1 MIKLQN
7 GWTLRARQEEAHD
20 KIINAF
26 KAGHK
31 EFLLAANCRFGKTLV
46 SMSALNDYTNDDQ
59 VILIVSTMSV
69 KNEWKKNAI
78 PVGYDVTLLDTEIN
92 DIDFDNLP
100 LTGRHVIY
108 CSTQKLGNES
118 DKSEDLIKWFNRHV
132 GLKTIVY
139 DECHLGSGTD
149 RTKGILERLDYTNQL
164 YLSGTPYRK
173 HLKTMF
179 GMDTIAGEEKIYMY
193 SIMDE
198 RQDYKD
204 GIIKE
209 YTPVQLEMHVLDY
222 AKDIDTLVDEDDKD
236 AVKYGV
242 SSAYFKKI
250 FSDVAYKS
258 YAIEFLEKILDFA
271 KAKNIKTFLFFVPLK
286 RVGNDI
292 VGKFEKMFKDRIEFR
307 NLCGDYVSDDTTESE
322 DEANLESEAAKLS
335 AFYKEADDGR
345 IKIGITCNK
354 CGTGT
359 TLEGLDAVAF
369 LKDTTQAIP
378 FIQKSQ
384 RVRTPEKGKSVGYC
398 LCFNQWQGL
407 KAFCDFSRAVS
418 KKDDSSE
425 KDAVKDAIEN
435 GAVKLVLNLE
445 EVKDYSEIIDI
456 LNIYRPGQYP
466 LFDEFDFSIWPEDTF
481 TFLNT
486 IEMIK
491 AKLAKEHPELRN
503 DPDFNGADTAEALKR
518 VLEKNGMAKE
528 ADEIYVPTAEEMRE
542 MLEDRFVAVIREF
555 FNYGYSTDQMKD
567 TANYDSTDW
576 ELVNTMFGTKEV
588 WEYIL
593 KTYPRYI
600 TMVYNYL
607 TKNN

>member
-1 MIKLQN
+1 MSIKLSN
-7 GWTLRARQEEAHD
+7 GWTLRKRQEEAHD
-20 KIINAF
+20 KIISAFNA
-26 KAGHK
+26 GNK

-46 SMSALNDYTNDDQ
+46 TLSALNDYAKDDQ
-59 VILIVSTMSV
+59 LILIISTMSV

-78 PVGYDVTLLDTEIN
+78 PVGYDTSLLDMEIN
-92 DIDFDNLP
+92 DIDFDSLP
-100 LTGRHVIY
+100 LSGRHVIY

-118 DKSEDLIKWFNRHV
+118 EKSEDLIKWFNRHA

-139 DECHLGSGTD
+139 DECHLGSGTE
-149 RTKGILERLDYTNQL
+149 RTKEVLERLDYTNQL

-173 HLKTMF
+173 HLKSMF
-179 GMDTIAGEEKIYMY
+179 GMDTVEGEEKIYMY

-204 GIIKE
+204 GLITE

-222 AKDIDTLVDEDDKD
+222 ARDIDTLIADDDKD
-236 AVKYGV
+236 VVKYGV

-250 FSDVAYKS
+250 FSDAAYKS
-258 YAIEFLEKILDFA
+258 YAVEFLENILKFA
-271 KAKNIKTFLFFVPLK
+271 KDKNIKTFLFFVPLRK
-286 RVGNDI
+286 VGNDI
-292 VGKFEKMFKDRIEFR
+292 IKNFEKKFKDRIRFK
-307 NLCGDYVSDDTTESE
+307 NLCGDYVEDATESE
-322 DEANLESEAAKLS
+322 EEANAETEAEELS
-335 AFYKEADDGR
+335 AFYKSADDGR

-384 RVRTPEKGKSVGYC
+384 RVRTPEEGKSVGYC

-407 KAFCDFSRAVS
+407 KAFCDYSRAVN
-418 KKDDSSE
+418 KDPNKSE
-425 KDAVKDAIEN
+425 KDAVKEAIDN
-435 GAVKLVLNLE
+435 GAVKLVLELE
-445 EVKDYSEIIDI
+445 EIKDYVKIIDI

-466 LFDEFDFSIWPEDTF
+466 LFDEFDFDIWPEDTF

-486 IEMIK
+486 LNMVK
-491 AKLAKEHPELRN
+491 AKLFKEHPELRN
-503 DPDFNGADTAEALKR
+503 DPSVAKSSTVDELKKALRDNG
-518 VLEKNGMAKE
+518 LEKE
-528 ADEIYVPTAEEMRE
+528 ANEIYVPTAEEMRQ
-542 MLEDRFVAVIREF
+542 MLEDNYVAVIRMF
-555 FNYGYSTDQMKD
+555 FNFGKTQSDIAD
-567 TANYDSTDW
+567 SSSYD
-576 ELVNTMFGTKEV
+576 NTTWSIINTFFGTKEV

-600 TMVYNYL
+600 NMIYNYL
-607 TKNN
+607 SLK

>member
-1 MIKLQN
+1 MVTLQN
-7 GWTLRARQEEAHD
+7 GWKLRARQEEAHD
-20 KIINAF
+20 KIISAF
-26 KAGHK
+26 ITGHK

-46 SMSALNDYTNDDQ
+46 SMSALNDYTTGDQ
-59 VILIVSTMSV
+59 LILIVSTMSV
-69 KNEWKKNAI
+69 KNEWKKNAA
-78 PVGYDVTLLDTEIN
+78 PVGYDTSLLDMEIN
-92 DIDFDNLP
+92 EIDFDSLS
-100 LTGRHVIY
+100 LSGRHVIY

-118 DKSEDLIKWFNRHV
+118 EKSEDLIKWFNRHA

-149 RTKGILERLDYTNQL
+149 RTRSVLERLDYTNQL

-173 HLKTMF
+173 HLKSMF
-179 GMDTIAGEEKIYMY
+179 GMDTVEGEEKIYMY

-198 RQDYKD
+198 RADYKNGLITD
-204 GIIKE
+204 

-222 AKDIDTLVDEDDKD
+222 AKDIDSLIDENDKD

-250 FSDVAYKS
+250 FSDAAYS
-258 YAIEFLEKILDFA
+258 GYAIEFLNKILDFA
-271 KAKNIKTFLFFVPLK
+271 REKNIKTFLFFVPLK
-286 RVGNDI
+286 KVGNDI
-292 VGKFEKMFKDRIEFR
+292 IKNFEKKFKDRIEFR
-307 NLCGDYVSDDTTESE
+307 NLCGDYVSDNTTEAD
-322 DEANLESEAAKLS
+322 DEAMLDSESAKLS
-335 AFYKEADDGR
+335 AFYKSADDGR

-384 RVRTPEKGKSVGYC
+384 RVRTPEEGKTVGYC

-407 KAFCDFSRAVS
+407 KAFCDYARATS

-456 LNIYRPGQYP
+456 LNVYKPGQYP
-466 LFDEFDFSIWPEDTF
+466 LFDEFDFDAWPDETF
-481 TFLNT
+481 AFLNSV
-486 IEMIK
+486 EMLK
-491 AKLAKEHPELRN
+491 KHLAEKHPELRN
-503 DPDFNGADTAEALKR
+503 DPDFNNSNTLDALKKA
-518 VLEKNGMAKE
+518 LKNNGLDKE
-528 ADEIYVPTAEEMRE
+528 ADDIYVPTYEEMRE
-542 MLEDRFVAVIREF
+542 MLEDRYVGVIREF
-555 FNYGYSTDQMKD
+555 FNYGYDAEQIKNVSGYDETDLEII
-567 TANYDSTDW
+567 TT
-576 ELVNTMFGTKEV
+576 TFGTRDV
-588 WEYIL
+588 WEFII
-593 KTYPRYI
+593 KTYPRYV
-600 TMVYNYL
+600 TMVLNYL
-607 TKNN
+607 SKKD

>member
-1 MIKLQN
+1 MSIKLSN
-7 GWTLRARQEEAHD
+7 GWTLRKRQEEAHD
-20 KIINAF
+20 KIISAFNA
-26 KAGHK
+26 GNK

-46 SMSALNDYTNDDQ
+46 TLSALNDYAKDDQ
-59 VILIVSTMSV
+59 LILIVSTMSV

-78 PVGYDVTLLDTEIN
+78 PVGYDTSLLDMEIN
-92 DIDFDNLP
+92 DIDFDSLP
-100 LTGRHVIY
+100 LSGRHVIY

-118 DKSEDLIKWFNRHV
+118 EKSEDLIKWFNRHA

-149 RTKGILERLDYTNQL
+149 RTKGVLERLDYTNQL

-173 HLKTMF
+173 HLKSMF
-179 GMDTIAGEEKIYMY
+179 GMDTVEGEEKIYMY

-204 GIIKE
+204 GLITD
-209 YTPVQLEMHVLDY
+209 YTPVQLEMHVLNY
-222 AKDIDTLVDEDDKD
+222 AKDIDTLVADDDKD

-250 FSDVAYKS
+250 FSDAAYKS
-258 YAIEFLEKILDFA
+258 YAVEFLDNILKFA
-271 KAKNIKTFLFFVPLK
+271 KDKNIKTFLFFVPLRK
-286 RVGNDI
+286 VGNDI
-292 VGKFEKMFKDRIEFR
+292 IKNFEKKFKDRIKFK
-307 NLCGDYVSDDTTESE
+307 NLCGEYVEDATESE
-322 DEANLESEAAKLS
+322 EEANAETEAEELS
-335 AFYKEADDGR
+335 AFYKSADDGR

-384 RVRTPEKGKSVGYC
+384 RVRTPEEGKSVGYC

-407 KAFCDFSRAVS
+407 KAFCDYSRAVN
-418 KKDDSSE
+418 KDADKSE
-425 KDAVKDAIEN
+425 KDAVKEAIDN
-435 GAVKLVLNLE
+435 GAVKLVLELE
-445 EVKDYSEIIDI
+445 EVKDYVKIIDI

-466 LFDEFDFSIWPEDTF
+466 LFDEFDFDIWPEDTF

-486 IEMIK
+486 LNMVK
-491 AKLAKEHPELRN
+491 AKLLKEHPELRN
-503 DPDFNGADTAEALKR
+503 DPSIAKSSTVNELKKVLRANG
-518 VLEKNGMAKE
+518 LEKE
-528 ADEIYVPTAEEMRE
+528 ANEIYVPTAEEMRQ
-542 MLEDRFVAVIREF
+542 MLEDNYVAVIRMF
-555 FNYGYSTDQMKD
+555 FNFGKTQSDIAD
-567 TANYDSTDW
+567 SSSYDSTTW
-576 ELVNTMFGTKEV
+576 SIINTFFGTKEV

-600 TMVYNYL
+600 NMIYNYL
-607 TKNN
+607 SLK